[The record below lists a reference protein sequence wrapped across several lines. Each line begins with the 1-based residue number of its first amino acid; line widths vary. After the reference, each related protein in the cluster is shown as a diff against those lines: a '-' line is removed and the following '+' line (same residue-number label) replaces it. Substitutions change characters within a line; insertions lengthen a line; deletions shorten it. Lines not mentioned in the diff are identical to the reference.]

1 MIETAMGN
9 FTTTRPPYLISTDP
23 TLLDLDTIHG
33 YLYHSY
39 WSPGVPRHVVEKA
52 IAHSLNFGLYHQA
65 GDTSTANTPTQVGFG
80 RVVTDYTS
88 FAYLADVFVLPE
100 HRGQQLGVW
109 LIETIMACPALQSL
123 RSFLLATR
131 DAHALYHKVGFEA
144 IDSTRYMIKRYDVAW
159 RDATLAQ
166 E

>member
-1 MIETAMGN
+1 MIDSATN
-9 FTTTRPPYLISTDP
+9 SFTTTRPPYLINTDP
-23 TLLDLDTIHG
+23 TMLDLDTIHG

-52 IAHSLNFGLYHQA
+52 IAHSLNFGMYHQA
-65 GDTSTANTPTQVGFG
+65 GGVSTQVGFG
-80 RVVTDYTS
+80 RVVTDYAS

-100 HRGQQLGVW
+100 HRGQRLGVW
-109 LIETIMACPALQSL
+109 LIETIMHCPALQSL

-131 DAHALYHKVGFEA
+131 DAHELYRKVGFEA
-144 IDSTRYMIKRYDVAW
+144 IDSTRYMLKRYDVAW
-159 RDATLAQ
+159 RDATLVQ

>member
-1 MIETAMGN
+1 MIETA
-9 FTTTRPPYLISTDP
+9 TTSFMATRSPYLISTDP
-23 TLLDLDTIHG
+23 ALLDLDTIHG

-39 WSPGVPRHVVEKA
+39 WSPGVPRAVVEKT
-52 IAHSLNFGLYHQA
+52 IAHSLNFGLYHQDRA
-65 GDTSTANTPTQVGFG
+65 TTQVGFG
-80 RVVTDYTS
+80 RVVTDYAS
-88 FAYLADVFVLPE
+88 FAYLADVFVLPD

-109 LIETIMACPALQSL
+109 LIETIIGYPALQSL

-131 DAHALYHKVGFEA
+131 DAHELYRKVGFES

-159 RDATLAQ
+159 RDATLVR